1 MHKFTTAVPS
11 VQCEHCHNENGIGN
25 EFEGLFSPAAR
36 SNPSL
41 QKIGADKPVL
51 YGAEHEFLLPD
62 IHRERGMHC
71 IDCHVATDFKG
82 TPSASGT
89 HAGVEI
95 RCEDCHGSISKKP
108 RETILK
114 ESDPKTKKLLAS
126 ISLNPNLKRKIK
138 VGDTILLNSGDAP
151 LTHVKKEKD
160 KWVLYSKV
168 TGKKHVIPLLVEK
181 KPVVAH
187 KVARHMEAMECH
199 ACHARWSSGEWG
211 MHVIREESL
220 DLSRWADWN
229 FSDPT
234 LQGMLWDEDQAINTG
249 MIDWLSAKW
258 IGSEIKG
265 DMVPG
270 VFLNLF
276 AEKDWNTMIL
286 GKNHRGKYSIMKPR
300 YQYFFTDYGDGG
312 DSPKKNSEVP
322 ITRNGNPGL
331 ILLPHTP
338 HTIRTIVRPC
348 ESCHDSEIA
357 LGLGDPKRNTIVD
370 SESFFSII
378 KKTGA
383 VPSDFQAKQ
392 VVTEAGNQ
400 IQTTYPNNQARFLNA
415 EEFASIKNKN
425 DAYKAFRY
433 LNLKARRFPRL
444 LAREDFPFDQRHLK
458 NERSAKQPKQEEE
471 ILFQINQNGFMAQ
484 ENKLD
489 QSREEK
495 THDPVLIPAE
505 NQGNFP
511 EQDRDYSGVSIE
523 SETIKE
529 FSPDLFGIQEF
540 NDGLNSEKDIS
551 TDDSEFN
558 REGFQ

>member
-1 MHKFTTAVPS
+1 
-11 VQCEHCHNENGIGN
+11 
-25 EFEGLFSPAAR
+25 
-36 SNPSL
+36 
-41 QKIGADKPVL
+41 
-51 YGAEHEFLLPD
+51 
-62 IHRERGMHC
+62 
-71 IDCHVATDFKG
+71 
-82 TPSASGT
+82 
-89 HAGVEI
+89 
-95 RCEDCHGSISKKP
+95 
-108 RETILK
+108 
-114 ESDPKTKKLLAS
+114 
-126 ISLNPNLKRKIK
+126 
-138 VGDTILLNSGDAP
+138 
-151 LTHVKKEKD
+151 
-160 KWVLYSKV
+160 
-168 TGKKHVIPLLVEK
+168 
-181 KPVVAH
+181 
-187 KVARHMEAMECH
+187 
-199 ACHARWSSGEWG
+199 
-211 MHVIREESL
+211 
-220 DLSRWADWN
+220 
-229 FSDPT
+229 
-234 LQGMLWDEDQAINTG
+234 
-249 MIDWLSAKW
+249 
-258 IGSEIKG
+258 
-265 DMVPG
+265 
-270 VFLNLF
+270 
-276 AEKDWNTMIL
+276 
-286 GKNHRGKYSIMKPR
+286 
-300 YQYFFTDYGDGG
+300 
-312 DSPKKNSEVP
+312 
-322 ITRNGNPGL
+322 
-331 ILLPHTP
+331 
-338 HTIRTIVRPC
+338 
-348 ESCHDSEIA
+348 
-357 LGLGDPKRNTIVD
+357 
-370 SESFFSII
+370 
-378 KKTGA
+378 

>member
-1 MHKFTTAVPS
+1 M
-11 VQCEHCHNENGIGN
+11 
-25 EFEGLFSPAAR
+25 
-36 SNPSL
+36 
-41 QKIGADKPVL
+41 
-51 YGAEHEFLLPD
+51 
-62 IHRERGMHC
+62 
-71 IDCHVATDFKG
+71 
-82 TPSASGT
+82 
-89 HAGVEI
+89 
-95 RCEDCHGSISKKP
+95 
-108 RETILK
+108 
-114 ESDPKTKKLLAS
+114 
-126 ISLNPNLKRKIK
+126 
-138 VGDTILLNSGDAP
+138 
-151 LTHVKKEKD
+151 
-160 KWVLYSKV
+160 
-168 TGKKHVIPLLVEK
+168 EK
-181 KPVVAH
+181 KPIVAH

-220 DLSRWADWN
+220 DLSRWTDWN

-234 LQGMLWDEDQAINTG
+234 LQGMLWNEDQAINTG

-258 IGSEIKG
+258 MGSEIKG

-348 ESCHDSEIA
+348 ESCHDSEIT

-370 SESFFSII
+370 SGSFFSTL
-378 KKTGA
+378 KNTGT

-392 VVTEAGNQ
+392 VVTEAGDP
-400 IQTTYPNNQARFLNA
+400 IQTTYTNNHARFLNA
-415 EEFASIKNKN
+415 EEIAAIKNKS

-433 LNLKARRFPRL
+433 LDLKARRFPRL
-444 LAREDFPFDQRHLK
+444 LAREEFPFDQRHIK
-458 NERSAKQPKQEEE
+458 NEKSAKQPKQEEE
-471 ILFQINQNGFMAQ
+471 ILFQINQNGFMAR
-484 ENKLD
+484 ENELD
-489 QSREEK
+489 QSKEEK
-495 THDPVLIPAE
+495 AHDPVLAPVE
-505 NQGNFP
+505 NLEKFSK
-511 EQDRDYSGVSIE
+511 QDRDYNGASIE

-529 FSPDLFGIQEF
+529 FSPDLFGIQGF
-540 NDGLNSEKDIS
+540 NDGLNFEKDIS
-551 TDDSEFN
+551 TDESELN
-558 REGFQ
+558 RE